1 MNIAVTNFSLVGPG
15 YDSSYLAEG
24 AVSGQNLYQKKLP
37 DIFRTSSFELLST
50 VDIGRKAI
58 ITSPINIKTG
68 EINEEVLPRFVKIGE
83 IAFLALGDIDK
94 LRQERMGYII
104 SSSKGGLDILSD
116 AVFQPQIWKENPYLF
131 NYCHT
136 DGLLNYL
143 RDKYNLSGPMK
154 ANVNA
159 CSTGLDAII
168 QGCRWLEDGVCDRV
182 VVGVSETNL
191 IDVILAGFNNMGVV
205 ASNISIP
212 FSENRSGFVPSEGA
226 AFIVLERVSDK
237 EAVKYPLVAGRGQV
251 NDAYHPTSFSVN
263 NYTIAQAM
271 RQAVDSA
278 HLDVADIG
286 FVKAHGTAT
295 ELNDK
300 IEAENIYKV
309 FGNVPVSSYKSVMG
323 HLLGTSGL
331 FEFALMLLLFE
342 NNQNPATIGLNEEN
356 LDKTLPRLNYF
367 HDSSMPKYSIINAFG
382 FGGGI
387 SSVIVRSGAE
397 K

>member
-15 YDSSYLAEG
+15 YEPDYLGSG
-24 AVSGQNLYQKKLP
+24 AVSGQNLYQKKLIN
-37 DIFRTSSFELLST
+37 IFKNSSFELLST
-50 VDIGRKAI
+50 SSIGHKAI
-58 ITSPINIKTG
+58 ITSPIKIKTS

-83 IAFLALGDIDK
+83 IAFLALGDIDR
-94 LRQERMGYII
+94 LRQERTGYII

-116 AVFQPQIWKENPYLF
+116 AVFEPRIWHDNPYLF

-143 RDKYNLSGPMK
+143 RDKYDLSGPMK

-205 ASNISIP
+205 ASDISVP
-212 FSENRSGFVPSEGA
+212 FSKSRSGFVPSEGA
-226 AFIVLERVSDK
+226 AFVVLEKVSDK
-237 EAVKYPLVAGRGQV
+237 EASRYPLIAGRGQV
-251 NDAYHPTSFSVN
+251 NDAYHPTSFSAE
-263 NYTIAQAM
+263 NYNIAQAM
-271 RQAVDSA
+271 KQALTSA
-278 HLDVADIG
+278 HLDISDIR

-309 FGNVPVSSYKSVMG
+309 FGNIPVSSYKSVMG

-331 FEFALMLLLFE
+331 FEFALMLLLFD
-342 NNQNPATIGLNEEN
+342 NDQNPVTIGLNE
-356 LDKTLPRLNYF
+356 
-367 HDSSMPKYSIINAFG
+367 G
-382 FGGGI
+382 
-387 SSVIVRSGAE
+387 
-397 K
+397 

>member
-15 YDSSYLAEG
+15 YESSYLAEV
-24 AVSGQNLYQKKLP
+24 AVSGQNLYQKKLS
-37 DIFRTSSFELLST
+37 DIFKASSFELFST
-50 VDIGRKAI
+50 ANIGRKTI
-58 ITSPINIKTG
+58 ITSPIQIKTG
-68 EINEEVLPRFVKIGE
+68 EINDEVLPRFVKIGE
-83 IAFLALGDIDK
+83 VAFLALGDIDR
-94 LRQERMGYII
+94 LRQDRTGYII

-116 AVFQPQIWKENPYLF
+116 AVFQPEIWKKNPHLF

-143 RDKYNLSGPMK
+143 KDKYDLSGPMK

-205 ASNISIP
+205 ASDISVP
-212 FSENRSGFVPSEGA
+212 FSRSRSGFVPSEGA
-226 AFIVLERVSDK
+226 AFIVLEKVGDK
-237 EAVKYPLVAGRGQV
+237 EALKYPLVAGWGQV
-251 NDAYHPTSFSVN
+251 NDAYHPTSFSSE
-263 NYTIAQAM
+263 NYNIAQAM
-271 RQAVDSA
+271 RQAVTSA
-278 HLDVADIG
+278 HIDLGDIG

-309 FGNVPVSSYKSVMG
+309 FGNVSVSSYKSAMG

-342 NNQNPATIGLNEEN
+342 NDQNPVTIGLNEDN
-356 LDKTLPRLNYF
+356 LDKTLPPLNYF
-367 HDSSMPKYSIINAFG
+367 HNNTVPKYSIINAFG

-387 SSVIVRSGAE
+387 SSVVVRSRT